1 MQKIIMMKKWKIG
14 AMVGGILGL
23 TVPYAP
29 LLWWYGGGYIVSFIP
44 PAPSLYSM
52 GLYLVWSLSTI
63 FGVLIGAI
71 VGYSIDKYRR

>member
-1 MQKIIMMKKWKIG
+1 MKKWKIG

-23 TVPYAP
+23 TAPYAP
-29 LLWWYGGGYIVSFIP
+29 LLWLYGGGKIISFIP
-44 PAPSLYSM
+44 PALSWYSM

-71 VGYSIDKYRR
+71 VGYLIDKYKR